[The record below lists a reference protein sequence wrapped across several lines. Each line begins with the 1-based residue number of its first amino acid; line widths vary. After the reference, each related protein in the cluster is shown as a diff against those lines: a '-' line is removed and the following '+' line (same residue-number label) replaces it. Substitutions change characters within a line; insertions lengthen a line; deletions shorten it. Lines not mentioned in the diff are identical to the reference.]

1 MKIQQNLEPSMNAY
15 WRPITAYLY
24 IVVCAFD
31 FVIAPIL
38 WSLLQAHYS
47 GTVSTP
53 WNPLTLQGAGYFHV
67 AMGAIIGITAYGR
80 TQEKLN
86 GVAGIVANVS
96 QLAPTVLH
104 INEPT
109 EQTELQLKPPVVV
122 KKSFTHCAKPIP
134 PENTTS
140 PESTV

>member
-1 MKIQQNLEPSMNAY
+1 MEFTTSTLFWNSVYSLES
-15 WRPITAYLY
+15 
-24 IVVCAFD
+24 FD
-31 FVIAPIL
+31 VTRCWLF
-38 WSLLQAHYS
+38 SCGNGCY
-47 GTVSTP
+47 
-53 WNPLTLQGAGYFHV
+53 N
-67 AMGAIIGITAYGR
+67 GITAYGR